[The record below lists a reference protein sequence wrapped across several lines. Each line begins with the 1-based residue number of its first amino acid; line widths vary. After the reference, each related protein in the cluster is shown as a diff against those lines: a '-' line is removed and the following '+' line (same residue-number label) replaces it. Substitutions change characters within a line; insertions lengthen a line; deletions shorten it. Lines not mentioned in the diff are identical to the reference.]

1 MKSHYKY
8 NDQSEIELIGMEFKQ
23 GGINLIII
31 LMRKIQLISLV
42 KEAKESL

>member
-8 NDQSEIELIGMEFKQ
+8 NDQSEIESIGKEFKQ
-23 GGINLIII
+23 GDINLII
-31 LMRKIQLISLV
+31 LMTKIQLISLV